1 MTWKKINEVVPFD
14 GWRKIVQ
21 KTYELPNGKQ
31 ATYDI
36 IRSSDFVTIAAFTK
50 KKEVVMIRQFRL
62 GPEKDL
68 IGFPAGNIDKNET
81 PMQAAVRE
89 LREETGYESKKII
102 FLKQIRT
109 EYREGSQ
116 FCFVALDCEKTGQQ
130 ELDDIE
136 IIDTYTISLEELKVL
151 LIDAADD
158 SFLDVGPGFLALH
171 YLENH

>member
-1 MTWKKINEVVPFD
+1 MAWKKINEVIPFD

-36 IRSSDFVTIAAFTK
+36 IRSSNFVTIAAFTK
-50 KKEVVMIRQFRL
+50 KKEAIMIRQFRL

-68 IGFPAGNIDKNET
+68 IGFPAGNIDQNET
-81 PMQAAVRE
+81 PIQAAIRE
-89 LREETGYESKKII
+89 LREETGYEAREVI

-109 EYREGSQ
+109 EYRESCQ
-116 FCFVALDCEKTGQQ
+116 YCFVALDCEKTGEQ

-136 IIDTYTISLEELKVL
+136 IIDTYTISLEKLKAL
-151 LIDAADD
+151 LTDVTDD
-158 SFLDVGPGFLALH
+158 SFLDVAPGFLALH
-171 YLENH
+171 YLEKN